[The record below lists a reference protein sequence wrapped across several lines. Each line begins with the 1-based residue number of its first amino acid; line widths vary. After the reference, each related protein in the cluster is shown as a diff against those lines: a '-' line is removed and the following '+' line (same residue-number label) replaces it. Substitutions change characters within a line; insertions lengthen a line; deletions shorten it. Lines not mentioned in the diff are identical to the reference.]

1 LIVEVIDMLKCLV
14 SFCVSFWGGRP
25 AIRAARPSVPGSGRL
40 RGVGGQTT
48 AEYALVLL
56 GAAAIASLVISWAS
70 GTDAVGRLMDFV
82 MAHII
87 GSVR

>member
-1 LIVEVIDMLKCLV
+1 MVQMLVLLYSSIVAERPVIDAV
-14 SFCVSFWGGRP
+14 TTSDTGP
-25 AIRAARPSVPGSGRL
+25 GRL
-40 RGVGGQTT
+40 RGAAGQTT

-70 GTDAVGRLMDFV
+70 GTDAIGRLMDFV
-82 MAHII
+82 MAHVI

>member
-1 LIVEVIDMLKCLV
+1 MVQTLV
-14 SFCVSFWGGRP
+14 SLYSSFIAGRQTSRTAP
-25 AIRAARPSVPGSGRL
+25 ASDPGSGRL
-40 RGVGGQTT
+40 RGAAGQTT

-82 MAHII
+82 MAHVI

>member
-1 LIVEVIDMLKCLV
+1 MVQVLL
-14 SFCVSFWGGRP
+14 SFCSSFVSCGWSIRP
-25 AIRAARPSVPGSGRL
+25 ESGRH
-40 RGVGGQTT
+40 RGPSRLQGSAGQTT

-82 MAHII
+82 MAHVI

>member
-1 LIVEVIDMLKCLV
+1 MVQLWLTFCSSFV
-14 SFCVSFWGGRP
+14 SGGRSIRP
-25 AIRAARPSVPGSGRL
+25 APPASHRGPGRL
-40 RGVGGQTT
+40 RGSHGQTT

-82 MAHII
+82 MAHVI

>member
-1 LIVEVIDMLKCLV
+1 MVQLLV
-14 SFCVSFWGGRP
+14 SFCSSVFGYRP
-25 AIRAARPSVPGSGRL
+25 AIHVQRASVSGSRRL
-40 RGVGGQTT
+40 RGAAGQTT

-82 MAHII
+82 MAHVI

>member
-1 LIVEVIDMLKCLV
+1 MSTMLQIVMCVKCLLARLA
-14 SFCVSFWGGRP
+14 GRRPLARP
-25 AIRAARPSVPGSGRL
+25 ALGADT
-40 RGVGGQTT
+40 GQTT

-56 GAAAIASLVISWAS
+56 GAAAIASLVITWAS

-82 MAHII
+82 LAHVI

>member
-1 LIVEVIDMLKCLV
+1 MSTMHLLVMHVERWLV
-14 SFCVSFWGGRP
+14 RLGGDGRGGR
-25 AIRAARPSVPGSGRL
+25 SPGRHPLG
-40 RGVGGQTT
+40 GDAGQTT

-56 GAAAIASLVISWAS
+56 GAAAIASLVITRAS

-82 MAHII
+82 LAHVI